1 MDIKRRLKKVERNME
16 IDDREENN
24 EMFISTIAGLWKY
37 ILNSAQF
44 ESKEIT
50 VSPAVN
56 EYIQE
61 FIKKGEKWD
70 EMLRKKG
77 IKIEETKDK

>member
-16 IDDREENN
+16 IDKEESN
-24 EMFISTIAGLWKY
+24 EIFIDTISGLWKY

-44 ESKEIT
+44 EGKEIT
-50 VSPAVN
+50 VSPAVE
-56 EYIQE
+56 EYVQE
-61 FIKKGEKWD
+61 FLKKGEKMD
-70 EMLRKKG
+70 EMRGRKV